1 MASKKKMFRGAKKV
15 SVMRDRS
22 DGLSLNLSLV
32 SARWRDVVE
41 KGGIMPVMDIAL
53 DFHQNAFVSA
63 ASSGQLEEPGSF
75 NDHRS
80 VIAQASTLMVMGR
93 LITLINHLRD
103 ALAAANA
110 EAAAGYSFQLA
121 LSMTEW
127 QVNNDFSY
135 AAQVG
140 KKTLESFQKATD
152 HNAAEHNKKI
162 ARAAALQNLAD
173 AIWGKHPTWS
183 QNDVAA
189 EILKRHSKYQ
199 RWKLGTI
206 AKLIKKPR
214 KAAKPCA

>member
-1 MASKKKMFRGAKKV
+1 
-15 SVMRDRS
+15 
-22 DGLSLNLSLV
+22 
-32 SARWRDVVE
+32 
-41 KGGIMPVMDIAL
+41 
-53 DFHQNAFVSA
+53 
-63 ASSGQLEEPGSF
+63 
-75 NDHRS
+75 
-80 VIAQASTLMVMGR
+80 MVMAR
-93 LITLINHLRD
+93 LMTLVNHLRD

-121 LSMTEW
+121 LTMTEW

-135 AAQVG
+135 AAHVG

-162 ARAAALQNLAD
+162 ARAKALQNLAD
-173 AIWGKHPTWS
+173 AIWRKHPKWS

>member
-1 MASKKKMFRGAKKV
+1 MAGKKNLSPRAKKA
-15 SVMRDRS
+15 SVRLDRS
-22 DGLSLNLSLV
+22 DGRSSNLSLV

-41 KGGIMPVMDIAL
+41 KGGIMPVMDVAL
-53 DFHQNAFVSA
+53 EFHENALRSA
-63 ASSGQLEEPGSF
+63 SPRQLEEPGSF
-75 NDHRS
+75 NDRRS
-80 VIAQASTLMVMGR
+80 VMAQASTLMVMAR
-93 LITLINHLRD
+93 LKNLVHHLRD

-121 LSMTEW
+121 LTMTEW

-135 AAQVG
+135 AAHVG

-152 HNAAEHNKKI
+152 HNAAEQNKKI
-162 ARAAALQNLAD
+162 ARAKALQILAD
-173 AIWGKHPTWS
+173 VIWSKHPTWF
-183 QNDVAA
+183 QPDVAA

-199 RWKLGTI
+199 RWKLETI